1 MGCAAERSIERR
13 TLRGAE
19 MPAGER
25 ESSNRSRGT
34 NMRREAVEE
43 VRRVEDGHGHQDG
56 NGRRG
61 HEEYEELDRLL
72 EEADRSLGDGD
83 LRGTN
88 ESLKRAG
95 VKAASM
101 WGEVGRPTLPGHT
114 RRLVALI
121 GEVQQ
126 DLGRSQRN
134 SPDALRKDIGELRS
148 RFELEARRDDGQVSL
163 ERGR

>member
-1 MGCAAERSIERR
+1 
-13 TLRGAE
+13 
-19 MPAGER
+19 
-25 ESSNRSRGT
+25 
-34 NMRREAVEE
+34 MRRGSVQEG
-43 VRRVEDGHGHQDG
+43 RRVEDGHGDGNQNG

-61 HEEYEELDRLL
+61 REDYEDLDRLL

-83 LRGTN
+83 LRETN

-101 WGEVGRPTLPGHT
+101 WGEVGQPALPGHT

-126 DLGRSQRN
+126 DLGRPELN
-134 SPDALRKDIGELRS
+134 SPDVLRKDIVELRS
-148 RFELEARRDDGQVSL
+148 RFELEARRDDGRPSL
-163 ERGR
+163 ENKEVGDGWQGAGHRGVHSG